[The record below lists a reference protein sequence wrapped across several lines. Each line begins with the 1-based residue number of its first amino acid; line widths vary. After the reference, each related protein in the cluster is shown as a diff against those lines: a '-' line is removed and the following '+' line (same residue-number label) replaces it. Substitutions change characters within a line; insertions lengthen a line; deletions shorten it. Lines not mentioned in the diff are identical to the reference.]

1 MEITIKQVEALDY
14 QRLVSFISTLSLVEL
29 EMLKA
34 KFNKFITV
42 LFTNKLETAEIFS
55 KTMAIIIEINSTI
68 DDRNGVVDT
77 SNGKILKVVK

>member
-55 KTMAIIIEINSTI
+55 KTMAIMIEINTTI

-77 SNGKILKVVK
+77 SKGKILKVVK

>member
-1 MEITIKQVEALDY
+1 MEITIKQIEALDY

-34 KFNKFITV
+34 KFNRFMEKLWSPKHEGSE
-42 LFTNKLETAEIFS
+42 LFT
-55 KTMAIIIEINSTI
+55 KTLSIIIEINAAI
-68 DDRNGVVDT
+68 DDLNGVVDT

>member
-14 QRLVSFISTLSLVEL
+14 QRLVNFISTLSLVEL

-42 LFTNKLETAEIFS
+42 LFANKLETAEIFS
-55 KTMAIIIEINSTI
+55 KTMAIMIEINTTI
-68 DDRNGVVDT
+68 DDRNGLVDT

>member
-42 LFTNKLETAEIFS
+42 LFANKLETAEIFS
-55 KTMAIIIEINSTI
+55 KTMAIMIEINTTI